1 MLDST
6 RKPSITTG
14 NPFTNTH
21 NRTRSMNV
29 TSPVEPPKEM
39 PKTPTVAS
47 PTPRLKKPDHL
58 GERMLRGDFM
68 MD

>member
-6 RKPSITTG
+6 RKPSTTSS
-14 NPFTNTH
+14 NPFATTH
-21 NRTRSMNV
+21 SRTRSVNMN
-29 TSPVEPPKEM
+29 SPVEPPKEM
-39 PKTPTVAS
+39 PKTPTVTS